1 MISHLVVVE
10 SMNMWE
16 SHLRPQQSLR
26 VDVDVLHSAN
36 LKKKELELTSSDTLH
51 VNLME
56 RRSLNLS
63 GSPTSMLSK
72 ASLG

>member
-36 LKKKELELTSSDTLH
+36 LKKKEL
-51 VNLME
+51 NL
-56 RRSLNLS
+56 RSA
-63 GSPTSMLSK
+63 TRCT
-72 ASLG
+72 